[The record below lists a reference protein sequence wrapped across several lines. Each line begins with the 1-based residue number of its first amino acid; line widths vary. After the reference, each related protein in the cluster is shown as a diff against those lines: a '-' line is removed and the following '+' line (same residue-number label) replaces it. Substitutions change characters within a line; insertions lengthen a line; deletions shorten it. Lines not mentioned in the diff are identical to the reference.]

1 MVIYYVHPLTTLC
14 IVLVVVSLIA
24 GLIASLNGFAEM
36 IVNSGELTKSFKTS
50 GKVAGWCLLLIAIGI
65 IGMAVLNHNQD
76 RPLSS
81 IDSYISVEGSTVT
94 IEALPNYHKYSTLDN
109 DTHPDGENR
118 QVSNLSKTLSTSQRT
133 LSQKTVVNSNSLTN
147 TIRHLREGIYAT
159 TKDFR
164 ISLVKLT

>member
-36 IVNSGELTKSFKTS
+36 IVNPGELTKSFKTS
-50 GKVAGWCLLLIAIGI
+50 GNIAGWCLLLIAIGMI
-65 IGMAVLNHNQD
+65 SMCALNYNQD

-94 IEALPNYHKYSTLDN
+94 IEALPNYHKYSALDN
-109 DTHPDGENR
+109 DAHLNEENR
-118 QVSNLSKTLSTSQRT
+118 QVFKFVENPEYKSAYLVTEDGGNLKLSDEDKAYLKQRMD
-133 LSQKTVVNSNSLTN
+133 K
-147 TIRHLREGIYAT
+147 
-159 TKDFR
+159 
-164 ISLVKLT
+164 

>member
-50 GKVAGWCLLLIAIGI
+50 GKIAGWCLLLIAFS
-65 IGMAVLNHNQD
+65 AVAMCTLNYNQD

-81 IDSYISVEGSTVT
+81 IDSYISVESSTVT
-94 IEALPNYHKYSTLDN
+94 IEALPNYHKYSALDN
-109 DTHPDGENR
+109 ETRPNSENR
-118 QVSNLSKTLSTSQRT
+118 QVFKFVENLEYKSAYLVSEDGGKRKLSDEDKDYLKQRMD
-133 LSQKTVVNSNSLTN
+133 K
-147 TIRHLREGIYAT
+147 
-159 TKDFR
+159 
-164 ISLVKLT
+164 

>member
-50 GKVAGWCLLLIAIGI
+50 GKVTGWCLLLIAIGI
-65 IGMAVLNHNQD
+65 IGMVVLNHNQD

-109 DTHPDGENR
+109 NTHPNEENR
-118 QVSNLSKTLSTSQRT
+118 QVFKFVENLEYKSAYLVSEDGGKRKLSDEDKDYLKQRMD
-133 LSQKTVVNSNSLTN
+133 K
-147 TIRHLREGIYAT
+147 
-159 TKDFR
+159 
-164 ISLVKLT
+164 

>member
-50 GKVAGWCLLLIAIGI
+50 GKIAGWCLLLIAFG
-65 IGMAVLNHNQD
+65 AVAMCTLNYNQD

-81 IDSYISVEGSTVT
+81 IDSYISVESSTVT
-94 IEALPNYHKYSTLDN
+94 IEALPNYHKYSALDN
-109 DTHPDGENR
+109 ETRPNSENR
-118 QVSNLSKTLSTSQRT
+118 QVFKFVENLEYKSAYLVSEDGGKRKLSDEDKDYLKQRMD
-133 LSQKTVVNSNSLTN
+133 K
-147 TIRHLREGIYAT
+147 
-159 TKDFR
+159 
-164 ISLVKLT
+164 

>member
-50 GKVAGWCLLLIAIGI
+50 GKVAGWCLLLIAFG
-65 IGMAVLNHNQD
+65 AVAMCTLNYNQD

-81 IDSYISVEGSTVT
+81 IDSYISVESSTVT
-94 IEALPNYHKYSTLDN
+94 IEALPNYHKYSALDN
-109 DTHPDGENR
+109 ETRPNSENR
-118 QVSNLSKTLSTSQRT
+118 QVFKFVENLEYKSAYLVSEDGGKRKLSDEDKDYLKQRMD
-133 LSQKTVVNSNSLTN
+133 K
-147 TIRHLREGIYAT
+147 
-159 TKDFR
+159 
-164 ISLVKLT
+164 

>member
-1 MVIYYVHPLTTLC
+1 MVTYYVHPLTTLC
-14 IVLVVVSLIA
+14 IVLVVVSLIG

-50 GKVAGWCLLLIAIGI
+50 RKVAGWCLLLVAIGI
-65 IGMAVLNHNQD
+65 IGMVVLNHNQD

-109 DTHPDGENR
+109 DTHPNEENR
-118 QVSNLSKTLSTSQRT
+118 QVFKFVENPEYKSAYLVAEDGGKLKLSDEDKDYLKQRMD
-133 LSQKTVVNSNSLTN
+133 K
-147 TIRHLREGIYAT
+147 
-159 TKDFR
+159 
-164 ISLVKLT
+164 

>member
-65 IGMAVLNHNQD
+65 IGMAVLNHNQE

-81 IDSYISVEGSTVT
+81 IDSYISTDSSMVT
-94 IEALPNYHKYSTLDN
+94 IEPLPKHHLYHTFDN
-109 DTHPDGENR
+109 DTHPNEENR
-118 QVSNLSKTLSTSQRT
+118 QVFKFVENPEYKSAYLVVEDGGKLKLSDEDKDYLKQRMD
-133 LSQKTVVNSNSLTN
+133 K
-147 TIRHLREGIYAT
+147 
-159 TKDFR
+159 
-164 ISLVKLT
+164 

>member
-36 IVNSGELTKSFKTS
+36 IVNSGEFTKSFKTS

-81 IDSYISVEGSTVT
+81 IDSYISVEGSMVT
-94 IEALPNYHKYSTLDN
+94 IEALPKHHLYYKFDN
-109 DTHPDGENR
+109 DTQPNSGNR
-118 QVSNLSKTLSTSQRT
+118 QVFKFVENPEYKSAYLVTEDGGKLKLSDEDKEYLNQRMD
-133 LSQKTVVNSNSLTN
+133 K
-147 TIRHLREGIYAT
+147 
-159 TKDFR
+159 
-164 ISLVKLT
+164 